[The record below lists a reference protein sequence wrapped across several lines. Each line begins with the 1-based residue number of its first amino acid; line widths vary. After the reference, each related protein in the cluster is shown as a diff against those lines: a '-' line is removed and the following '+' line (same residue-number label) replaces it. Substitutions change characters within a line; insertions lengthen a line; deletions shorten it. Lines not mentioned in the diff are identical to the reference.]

1 MKSFALVLSAAT
13 LFAPLAAT
21 PGFAGVGS
29 SLGECYNILIQWCN
43 DNSNHP
49 QACANTVMDACDD
62 MHKAQV
68 DTGQALPLAAAPE
81 AQTKPR
87 KPKPEPTPKPEP
99 KPRPGKVPAAM
110 GALRG

>member
-13 LFAPLAAT
+13 LFAPITAT

-29 SLGECYNILIQWCN
+29 SLGDCYNILIQWCN

-68 DTGQALPLAAAPE
+68 DTGQAQSLAAAPE
-81 AQTKPR
+81 TRTRPR
-87 KPKPEPTPKPEP
+87 TAKPEPVPEP
-99 KPRPGKVPAAM
+99 TRDPRPGKDAAVA